1 MKKYLVYLT
10 VPQVKFHFLL
20 CGDTIKCLGPEA
32 VSGLVEAD
40 TKSCA
45 CLAVNHVHYPILL
58 CLAPELG
65 FDFWVKELLVG

>member
-10 VPQVKFHFLL
+10 VPQVKFHLL
-20 CGDTIKCLGPEA
+20 LRGDTIKCLGPEA
-32 VSGLVEAD
+32 VSGLVEAA

-45 CLAVNHVHYPILL
+45 CLAVNHVHYLLLL